1 MITEWNHRENL
12 HVDPLWDL
20 SSLVSQQLLC
30 SLSINQWFY
39 KRPNRTYTI
48 KKSVKFFL
56 INLLPHWDDWLLNR
70 NMLFLKLTYTRRFTC
85 LLVQLNGKKITLQ
98 VINSFWSMFL
108 TFYLCFDFEGKRKT
122 SHSSSLKLENDTKD
136 KVINTF
142 SLSLFF

>member
-12 HVDPLWDL
+12 HVDPHWDW

-56 INLLPHWDDWLLNR
+56 INLLPHWDDWLFNR
-70 NMLFLKLTYTRRFTC
+70 NIIFLKLTYIRRLTC
-85 LLVQLNGKKITLQ
+85 PLVQLNGKRLHCKWSIAFGQ
-98 VINSFWSMFL
+98 CFWHFTFALILKGREKHL
-108 TFYLCFDFEGKRKT
+108 TPAV
-122 SHSSSLKLENDTKD
+122 SS
-136 KVINTF
+136 
-142 SLSLFF
+142 